1 MSHCSGYLNLWCKL
15 TPVWGKFIQAI
26 GNCGCVQ
33 CDVDFENEW
42 GHVPVHCEG
51 VSVAMRA
58 RVSRNLRARRPRQ
71 TVIVNVKLNL
81 I

>member
-1 MSHCSGYLNLWCKL
+1 MSLSLFDDVTLFGNGQ
-15 TPVWGKFIQAI
+15 WGIADVSSQW

-42 GHVPVHCEG
+42 RHVPVHCEG

-71 TVIVNVKLNL
+71 TVIVNVKLN
-81 I
+81 